1 MDIRIEKTRNSII
14 NAFLEL
20 RSKKAIEKITIKEL
34 CEKAMINKSTFYA
47 HFPDIYALSEYL
59 EAQVTNDILKE
70 IEHPEY
76 LLSKPE
82 EFHRQ
87 LIYAYLSHERLAQT
101 LFSGSRAPSF
111 LVCLE
116 NGLKEILFAQ
126 RPDLKDDVTVNVV
139 LTYGVYG
146 GFHAIQMRRS
156 FGDDAVMD
164 AVVSLNKKIAELLE
178 QRQDCIR
185 KSRAAAVVKVA
196 GNCYNNSKK
205 KPEIIG
211 KSPAKGWEDNR

>member
-1 MDIRIEKTRNSII
+1 M
-14 NAFLEL
+14 
-20 RSKKAIEKITIKEL
+20 
-34 CEKAMINKSTFYA
+34 
-47 HFPDIYALSEYL
+47 
-59 EAQVTNDILKE
+59 
-70 IEHPEY
+70 
-76 LLSKPE
+76 LSKPE

-87 LIYAYLSHERLAQT
+87 LIYAYLSHERLTQT
-101 LFSGSRAPSF
+101 LFSGSRAHSF

-156 FGDDAVMD
+156 FGDDAVVD

-178 QRQDCIR
+178 
-185 KSRAAAVVKVA
+185 
-196 GNCYNNSKK
+196 
-205 KPEIIG
+205 
-211 KSPAKGWEDNR
+211 